1 MIRAFLPLLSEPQHE
16 LALLHLCEPAV
27 HKQFR
32 SRDVAAVVGREKHH
46 RLRDLVGRP
55 KSHQSL
61 SDCEDDPAEGAALNQ
76 VTQSISRFGQRKG
89 LSHDRFDGA
98 GLKQRDDNI
107 PGVSPGRLRLSEQYE
122 ALDAGP
128 LPDQICDVNGC
139 LAARRITQ
147 CCEASAQRQRSE
159 RLAQDFTTDPVD
171 HDVCAVTACDT
182 SHAATQLLD
191 GGINDLIESERLRL
205 LGFRMIGRLEMAC
218 FAPKAR
224 ANCVTALPTDPPIA
238 GASTVLPA

>member
-76 VTQSISRFGQRKG
+76 VTQSISRFGQWEG
-89 LSHDRFDGA
+89 LSYDRFDGA
-98 GLKQRDDNI
+98 GLKQRDDSI
-107 PGVSPGRLRLSEQYE
+107 PGVNPGRLRLSEEYE
-122 ALDAGP
+122 ALDAGL
-128 LPDQICDVNGC
+128 LPDQICDVDGC
-139 LAARRITQ
+139 LAVCRITQ
-147 CCEASAQRQRSE
+147 CCEASAYSGPNR
-159 RLAQDFTTDPVD
+159 
-171 HDVCAVTACDT
+171 
-182 SHAATQLLD
+182 
-191 GGINDLIESERLRL
+191 
-205 LGFRMIGRLEMAC
+205 
-218 FAPKAR
+218 
-224 ANCVTALPTDPPIA
+224 PPIPMQIGHPFRSKPA
-238 GASTVLPA
+238 TVPEHSGHALQRDLGRSH